1 MNTTAKSNSLQSYQV
16 ILYGRALHPELFSLK
31 GRQVLRNGDY
41 EVESWTM
48 NGSHL
53 LRFEYKTVCCCELV
67 TDNEKNPTQGVVSS
81 FLCAGEHEFEH
92 RFPKD
97 RVNYMTSVQTE
108 TLSENLFATEFE
120 ELLDLGK
127 KMNALIHRW
136 NDDVGPCL
144 SVLAMQAL
152 NREAH
157 IQAYHLLANGGLILR
172 SQTIFEHA

>member
-16 ILYGRALHPELFSLK
+16 LLYGRALHPELFSLK
-31 GRQVLRNGDY
+31 GRQVLRNGEY
-41 EVESWTM
+41 EVESWAM

-53 LRFEYKTVCCCELV
+53 LRFEYKTLCCCEVV
-67 TDNEKNPTQGVVSS
+67 TDMEKSPMQGVVSS

-92 RFPKD
+92 RFSKD

-136 NDDVGPCL
+136 SDETGPCL

-157 IQAYHLLANGGLILR
+157 IQAYHLIATGGLILR